1 MSGPGHSA
9 FGGGR
14 GLGGSADACT
24 RRQNGVNTRKPP
36 AVLVADIGGS
46 HQQIAEKTMRA
57 EADLGQRRRDLIGY
71 RLMRAWAISF
81 QNTAPACVS
90 RASSAIIVAAGP
102 LRSTSDEPLCS
113 SPTGLR
119 RRSERIPLIVIPGRE

>member
-1 MSGPGHSA
+1 
-9 FGGGR
+9 
-14 GLGGSADACT
+14 
-24 RRQNGVNTRKPP
+24 
-36 AVLVADIGGS
+36 
-46 HQQIAEKTMRA
+46 MRA

-102 LRSTSDEPLCS
+102 LRSTSDEPLDLVGSVC
-113 SPTGLR
+113 GHHARIVRWR
-119 RRSERIPLIVIPGRE
+119 RRSGVEASSVIASAAKQSILRLG